1 MGRIGAVNL
10 NNNILYRSKIIMG
23 EIIFNIIFYSVCVYV
38 SYQLNKSLHE
48 DIFPKR
54 QWKFISEVD
63 GKEYTIEEM

>member
-10 NNNILYRSKIIMG
+10 NNNILYRSNVMIG
-23 EIIFNIIFYSVCVYV
+23 EIIFYTICVYV